1 MRTRK
6 TVERCADRPSLAY
19 KWCSE
24 IRDNEIY
31 PVGCVHVVFTWR
43 DSEGNT
49 VPVLFLKCRVR

>member
-24 IRDNEIY
+24 IRDNEVY
-31 PVGCVHVVFTWR
+31 PAGCVHVIFTR
-43 DSEGNT
+43 KDSFGNT
-49 VPVLFLKCRVR
+49 VPTLKCQVR